1 MEYNKVDTEKYK
13 LTDLSP
19 QLFWDT
25 RVEDVDW
32 DDHSAFIVE
41 RVLEYG
47 MMKDWKMIREVYGLE
62 RIISI
67 SMKLRYLSPKS
78 LSFMSAISGK
88 NQNEFR
94 CYVQRQL
101 NQGHWI
107 Y

>member
-1 MEYNKVDTEKYK
+1 MNRIMVDTDKYK

-25 RVEDVDW
+25 RVEDVSW
-32 DDHSAFIVE
+32 DRHDSFIVE

-47 MMKDWKMIREVYGLE
+47 MMKDWNLIKAAYGLE
-62 RIISI
+62 RIKEVSLQL
-67 SMKLRYLSPKS
+67 KYLSPRS
-78 LSFMSAISGK
+78 LTLMAILSGK
-88 NQNEFR
+88 NIKEFR
-94 CYVQRQL
+94 CYEQKLL